1 MTMAP
6 YKYRGCSP
14 KRTEEL
20 KSGIHAVDA
29 KVIGKAIKSQTLF
42 RRNGARLAPG
52 GKKLAKEGF
61 FPALLSDANR
71 ELATLLQDV
80 CAVKAGEAGQTQD
93 ARTRELLV
101 RAVQCAAKQY
111 ILQTELGN
119 LAFTDELTGLYNRR
133 GFMAI
138 GERQLKIGRR
148 SGRGM
153 LLFFIDVDGMKLI
166 NDSYGHCEGDL
177 ALKRTAKAL
186 KIAFRDSDIIARLG
200 GDEFAVLAI
209 EASGNSEATIRTRL
223 CRALESCSAVELR
236 YQLSLSL
243 GAARFDSRGSDSFGE
258 LLARADQAMYEQK
271 RRQPKSVLDA
281 FALLPGG
288 EKSVSGADRRP

>member
-1 MTMAP
+1 MTMGP

-20 KSGIHAVDA
+20 KSGIHAVGA
-29 KVIGKAIKSQTLF
+29 KVIGKAVNSQTLF
-42 RRNGARLAPG
+42 GRNGARLAAG
-52 GKKLAKEGF
+52 GKRLARGDF

-71 ELATLLQDV
+71 ELAALLQDV
-80 CAVKAGEAGQTQD
+80 CAVKAGEEGRTQD
-93 ARTRELLV
+93 VRTRELLV

-177 ALKRTAKAL
+177 SLRRTAKAL
-186 KIAFRDSDIIARLG
+186 KMAFRDSDIIARLG

-209 EASGNSEATIRTRL
+209 EASGNGEAAIRTRL
-223 CRALESCSAVELR
+223 CRALATCSAEERR

-243 GAARFDSRGSDSFGE
+243 GAARFDSRGNVSFGE
-258 LLARADQAMYEQK
+258 LLARADRAMYEQK

-288 EKSVSGADRRP
+288 EKSVSGEDRRP